1 MEIINYKLNPG
12 FNGDFRNGTPKTKN
26 RILYFIFGIC
36 IFNILFELLV
46 RKIFS
51 NNIADFIIEP
61 FHVLIYIGTPL
72 FFILNNKVSRFLI
85 AWLLVVFTI
94 TATIYPLVE
103 LGKINP
109 YFNLSFIFLTLGSLF
124 FLNKNKIIK
133 KYLLLNIKNRFEIF
147 FWGTLACI
155 FFIGHIYFVISL
167 SRIYPIRPFPF
178 LYFLPKSFYL
188 AFEILMLE
196 IFYRGFLFRKMNFE
210 LKIPFWL
217 SALITTL
224 FYIGPFF
231 TNSMFT
237 NNYRLLIGVTFYT
250 LLSGFISCA
259 LTKKTKSLLPS
270 YMTNLIINILRYLI
284 LV

>member
-1 MEIINYKLNPG
+1 
-12 FNGDFRNGTPKTKN
+12 
-26 RILYFIFGIC
+26 
-36 IFNILFELLV
+36 
-46 RKIFS
+46 
-51 NNIADFIIEP
+51 
-61 FHVLIYIGTPL
+61 
-72 FFILNNKVSRFLI
+72 
-85 AWLLVVFTI
+85 
-94 TATIYPLVE
+94 
-103 LGKINP
+103 
-109 YFNLSFIFLTLGSLF
+109 
-124 FLNKNKIIK
+124 
-133 KYLLLNIKNRFEIF
+133 
-147 FWGTLACI
+147 
-155 FFIGHIYFVISL
+155 
-167 SRIYPIRPFPF
+167 
-178 LYFLPKSFYL
+178 
-188 AFEILMLE
+188 LMLE